1 MKNWLKS
8 LTIVS
13 ALALV
18 ILPCVLFSACSND
31 NQKSKDHTPTEGDTY
46 VYESVTFEW
55 NVATDEMDDAAKE
68 QFATMKHEMETGMT
82 AAMQGSKIEVI
93 SDKQVKMISAE
104 GETTYNY
111 TIADGKVTVVD
122 PTNTQPMTFVIKG
135 ETLVG
140 EVAMSTSVKSTV
152 TFKLSK

>member
-68 QFATMKHEMETGMT
+68 QFASMKQEMEADMT
-82 AAMQGSKIEVI
+82 DAMQGSKIEVI
-93 SDKQVKMISAE
+93 SNKQVKMSSTE

-111 TIADGKVTVVD
+111 TIADGKVTVD
-122 PTNTQPMTFVIKG
+122 DENGEPMTFVIKG

-140 EVAMSTSVKSTV
+140 EVSMSESVKSTV